1 MLGVLAAIMSTADG
15 LLISTSQ
22 VFAND
27 IYRRSIAPR
36 IHQHLSE
43 SELDHNV
50 LVISR
55 TVTVLT
61 LIGSIF
67 LGWSV
72 MHMNVTLLVWAG
84 VGGFTAA
91 LMGPLVFGSLWNG
104 VTRAGALAGFLG
116 GATSFILIH
125 AQIISGHW
133 LKGLALEEAGQWF
146 AFHAQSPY
154 SAAAIG
160 GFISLALCY
169 FVPKRTMPLPA
180 EHLQRV
186 NNNR

>member
-1 MLGVLAAIMSTADG
+1 MSTADG

-27 IYRRSIAPR
+27 IYRRSIVPR

-43 SELDHNV
+43 SQLDQNV

-61 LIGSIF
+61 LIGSIL

-72 MHMNVTLLVWAG
+72 MHMNVTMLVWAG

-91 LMGPLVFGSLWNG
+91 LMGPLVFGSLWTG

-116 GATSFILIH
+116 GAISFILIH

-133 LKGLALEEAGQWF
+133 LKGTALEEAGQWF
-146 AFHAQSPY
+146 AFYAQSPY

-160 GFISLALCY
+160 GFISIALCY
-169 FVPKRTMPLPA
+169 FVSIRTMPLPV
-180 EHLQRV
+180 EHLRSV
-186 NNNR
+186 TSAK